1 MRKHINKLFAFLI
14 LLFLISSCNQTENQ
28 KPTVED
34 PKLVLKSLTIF
45 KDDVDIDIMK
55 YVSNEE
61 EIRATNIV
69 AKFDYGEETDEA
81 IGVVIEGG
89 TFLVDMTKPKE
100 MKLSVPAVKG
110 EHKGWSGSVMVS
122 IGIIDMEIAIGY
134 DGRLQEDGKE
144 EILSTET
151 VEFIVQSKKD
161 IVEKAI
167 INDGVKDHELNLKEV
182 QAAQGSTL
190 YGARL
195 LLLLR
200 TDDFVTYKIKVI
212 PKDKTR
218 YNETNVS
225 YKLKGTKI
233 ADNNAEF
240 VYINDGNEDSPLVV
254 CDIKWEQDYESRFYE
269 DYGALSIKMTA
280 QTVSPRASVFLKI
293 VNPLDDSP
301 IATSPEVQL
310 TNNLGMHT
318 GDITLFNDKPTK
330 LIAYVKAG
338 DGNTT
343 NETRGKWQVVFNSV
357 DLFWGY
363 DDSKLSTEEL
373 RKTATKAYSEIEVVK
388 TQATLGK
395 VYMAFSIWDESVGFK
410 PSDAVQAMAEFA
422 KLDTVGND
430 EDGKH
435 TAYKFSVDI
444 SSLNVGEEKNIEIPI
459 MRIASPDGTALD
471 EPFKAF
477 TYKIKLK
484 IR

>member
-1 MRKHINKLFAFLI
+1 M
-14 LLFLISSCNQTENQ
+14 
-28 KPTVED
+28 
-34 PKLVLKSLTIF
+34 
-45 KDDVDIDIMK
+45 
-55 YVSNEE
+55 
-61 EIRATNIV
+61 
-69 AKFDYGEETDEA
+69 
-81 IGVVIEGG
+81 
-89 TFLVDMTKPKE
+89 
-100 MKLSVPAVKG
+100 
-110 EHKGWSGSVMVS
+110 
-122 IGIIDMEIAIGY
+122 
-134 DGRLQEDGKE
+134 
-144 EILSTET
+144 
-151 VEFIVQSKKD
+151 
-161 IVEKAI
+161 
-167 INDGVKDHELNLKEV
+167 
-182 QAAQGSTL
+182 
-190 YGARL
+190 
-195 LLLLR
+195 LLR

-444 SSLNVGEEKNIEIPI
+444 SSLNVGEEKSIEIPI